1 MMNNVCSLCIP
12 AAAGTQFTGTS
23 FMLYVI
29 IVHIEMALH
38 STKVEVHHHCEIA
51 GSSFRSLPKIP
62 HCWLYAEPGPCLSPS
77 VADHPLRSA
86 IDHCLG
92 EPLPHQLTN
101 QMRAHLMALKLS
113 P

>member
-23 FMLYVI
+23 FVFYVI
-29 IVHIEMALH
+29 IVHTEMALH

-62 HCWLYAEPGPCLSPS
+62 HCCPPWKFGSCLRPN
-77 VADHPLRSA
+77 VAVRAPTPARGLRLGRLFSYQLPDLISA
-86 IDHCLG
+86 Y
-92 EPLPHQLTN
+92 
-101 QMRAHLMALKLS
+101 LKAD
-113 P
+113 